1 MLGPLVKSVLKET
14 VEKLPEEFAMK
25 SDSIPNYL
33 IKQGVKPEELK
44 YAELDLPKGTV
55 TKADLKKAEELR
67 GGTIGRVPSAEKS
80 YSYVTLKG
88 EELNPTYTE
97 QVYLFNPSEPATKR
111 LAGELHQT
119 VDKYKP
125 VNAALEA
132 GDTAKAEK
140 LAKEAGWDGKEDLR
154 AWNSRQAN
162 EAARIDTELGE
173 LPEGYTSGHF
183 ADQPDYLMHARTID
197 QDIDGTPTRTILELQ
212 SDLHQAGR
220 RTGYLST
227 TSAVIPNDALEKL
240 SAIRGNPEAYD
251 SLVELAS
258 KYGYKYDAASRYSKA
273 AQLEGWMDEEMLK
286 APDAPFK
293 SNWLR
298 KLMEF
303 EVARAQEDGFT
314 QVAIPISGKA
324 TAPLLRGEGVKKWY
338 ETTVKQTAEKLA
350 KATGGTVEYT
360 SAIDNKAL
368 TEVIANL
375 RRGADDDKA
384 RENLYG
390 VLSSS
395 DPAEVA
401 SAHARIDKQLEEDIK
416 WYEEKFSKEAGQ
428 TLVIKPGPKGFTM
441 YAGGG
446 ATAIAVA
453 NAMQEGYNDEEIRS
467 FLKEKGLAD
476 DEIEAALTQGGKAK
490 QAIDQGYSPEEVQA
504 FVDSKEPKLE
514 PTAKKQPAMDSWQAR
529 SASSIAEAYKQSY
542 VEGTAAGPAD
552 LLEAYGVGPKAMQAR
567 RDNAYKM
574 LSRQEA
580 ISARDL
586 VTSMQVLNPALV
598 SLTDRVQGFAGDQL
612 KQAQVITAEEE
623 SRKKIIAMAK
633 DHGVELAFQDG
644 EYYAKMD
651 YGRYARVTPD
661 LWDELV
667 SAKGEAAGGIAGAIA
682 GARLGAMA
690 TPVPHPAAKLGGSI
704 LGAAIG
710 AAAGSQ
716 VDYLYNAIKL
726 SEDMNAQVAANK
738 ALTAAELSVIGDVVA
753 YPVVKFGAAGIKK
766 LIQAKRYITEG
777 NSEGAYK
784 ALKDTMFISDQ
795 EAQQLV
801 DKLSKVSAVP
811 GSTTAE
817 QRIAATA
824 LTRPGAQNL
833 VHAAI
838 STNPKAS
845 QAVVQAID
853 ARAKDLLST
862 TKEKAGTDTARLL
875 REDLDNYIDD
885 VKQFYGTVKGQV
897 ANGRPI
903 TFNYDA
909 LAVEPVLARLEKNIQ
924 DPATLERFL
933 AKAKAIRETSDS
945 RTFPDLLELRH
956 QVNDF
961 LYNRR
966 IASAK
971 DREALREVVGRID
984 SAIESAAHMALPNG
998 DEWLK
1003 SWAQA
1008 KAKYAQMIRT
1018 RENVLVKALQS
1029 PNVTEAEIGNRLVK
1043 HIQTVDGTLEEV
1055 LSKLPPYARKRSEW
1069 AVLDTLANKFTA
1081 GTEGGLRATNF
1092 PMLAKELDKIVLT
1105 TPEARQFKRAV
1116 QQLSEVFTNDTALAR
1131 SSGNVNFTKPQGFLA
1146 DDVVSK
1152 FKYQAAQSVFQEA
1165 QKYLPT
1171 ERGRG
1176 LALVSKVAE
1185 LLENPLHAKTTK
1197 ELMQDASLDLS
1208 EQVIRLQRAFA
1219 AAIAAGRDH
1228 GAARVSLYGSGKVL
1242 STKGS
1247 GAAQQIPLHRIAT
1260 TEQLRDIADA
1270 EGIAMSNSKALEKA
1284 LKDRGYLAVMQGSD
1298 KVRKL

>member
-14 VEKLPEEFAMK
+14 VEKLPEDFVMK
-25 SDSIPNYL
+25 SDSVPNYL

-44 YAELDLPKGTV
+44 FAELGLPKGTV

-67 GGTIGRVPSAEKS
+67 GGTIGRVPNAEKS

-88 EELNPTYTE
+88 EEHNPTYTE

-125 VNAALEA
+125 VNVALEA

-140 LAKEAGWDGKEDLR
+140 LAKEAGWDGEEDLR
-154 AWNSRQAN
+154 AWSSKQAN

-197 QDIDGTPTRTILELQ
+197 QDINGTPTRTILELQ
-212 SDLHQAGR
+212 SDLHQQGR
-220 RTGYLST
+220 Q
-227 TSAVIPNDALEKL
+227 
-240 SAIRGNPEAYD
+240 
-251 SLVELAS
+251 
-258 KYGYKYDAASRYSKA
+258 YGYVDRTSPPITADKYNAIMEAVDNNDRATAEQIAKELGWPGNVGVEEWLVTASEARS
-273 AQLEGWMDEEMLK
+273 
-286 APDAPFK
+286 PDAPFK

-303 EVARAQEDGFT
+303 EVARAQEDGLT

-324 TAPLLRGEGVKKWY
+324 TKSLSRGEGVQKWY

-350 KATGGTVEYT
+350 KATGGTVEYVKKPGNPEEL
-360 SAIDNKAL
+360 AKRVENFKR
-368 TEVIANL
+368 IAE
-375 RRGADDDKA
+375 DDKA
-384 RENLYG
+384 REDLYAT
-390 VLSSS
+390 LFTS

-401 SAHARIDKQLEEDIK
+401 AAHARIDEQLKQDIEWVK
-416 WYEEKFSKEAGQ
+416 QQHEANS
-428 TLVIKPGPKGFTM
+428 TDMLVIKPGPKGFTL

-476 DEIEAALTQGGKAK
+476 DEIEAAVTQGSKAK

-504 FVDSKEPKLE
+504 FVDGKEPKLE
-514 PTAKKQPAMDSWQAR
+514 PTAKTQPAMDSWQGTN
-529 SASSIAEAYKQSY
+529 ASKIAEGYKQAY
-542 VEGTAAGPAD
+542 AEGTAPGPENVV
-552 LLEAYGVGPKAMQAR
+552 EAYGAGPKALQAR
-567 RDNAYKM
+567 RDDAYKK
-574 LSRQEA
+574 LTKQEA

-598 SLTDRVQGFAGDQL
+598 SLTDRVQGFAGDKL
-612 KQAQVITAEEE
+612 KQAQVMRAEEE
-623 SRKKIIAMAK
+623 SRNKIIAMAK
-633 DHGVELAFQDG
+633 DHGVELEMQDG
-644 EYYAKMD
+644 EYYAKMED
-651 YGRYARVTPD
+651 GRYARVTPD
-661 LWDELV
+661 LWDSLI
-667 SAKGEAAGGIAGAIA
+667 SAKGEAAGGVAGALA

-690 TPVPHPAAKLGGSI
+690 TPAPHPLAKLAGSAV
-704 LGAAIG
+704 GAAIG

-738 ALTAAELSVIGDVVA
+738 ALTAAELSIVGDTLA
-753 YPVVKFGAAGIKK
+753 YPIAKLGSAGVKQLLK
-766 LIQAKRYITEG
+766 AKRFLTEG
-777 NSEGAYK
+777 NSEGAYQ
-784 ALKDTMFISDQ
+784 ALKDTMLISDV

-801 DKLSKVSAVP
+801 DKLGKIAAVP
-811 GSTTAE
+811 GQTMEE

-824 LTRPGAQNL
+824 LTRPGAQSL

-838 STNPKAS
+838 AADPKAS
-845 QAVVQAID
+845 QAVIQSID
-853 ARAKDLLST
+853 KRAQDLLT
-862 TKEKAGTDTARLL
+862 TSKELTTVDTAKLL
-875 REDLDNYIDD
+875 RDDLDNYVND
-885 VKQFYGTVKGQV
+885 VKQFYGDVKGV
-897 ANGRPI
+897 VNSARPI
-903 TFNYDA
+903 SFNYDK
-909 LAVEPVLARLEKNIQ
+909 LAVEPVLQRLEKNIQ

-933 AKAKAIRETSDS
+933 SKARAIRETSDS

-961 LYNRR
+961 LYNKR
-966 IASAK
+966 IAAPK
-971 DREALREVVGRID
+971 DREALREVIGRID
-984 SAIESAAHMALPNG
+984 GTIKAAAKMALPNG
-998 DEWLK
+998 EEWLK
-1003 SWAQA
+1003 SWAVA
-1008 KAKYAQMIRT
+1008 NAKYAQMMRT
-1018 RENVLVKALQS
+1018 RENVLAKALQS
-1029 PNVTEAEIGNRLVK
+1029 PQLTEAEIGNRLVK
-1043 HIQTVDGTLEEV
+1043 HMQTVDGTLEEV
-1055 LSKLPPYARKRSEW
+1055 LSKLPQHARKRAEG
-1069 AVLDTLANKFTA
+1069 AVVDTLANKFTA

-1092 PMLAKELDKIVLT
+1092 PMLAKELDKMVFT
-1105 TPEARQFKRAV
+1105 TQEARQFKKAV
-1116 QQLSEVFTNDTALAR
+1116 QQLAEVFTNDTALAR
-1131 SSGNVNFTKPQGFLA
+1131 ASGNVTFTKPQGFLA

-1165 QKYLPT
+1165 QKYMPT

-1176 LALVSKVAE
+1176 LALIDKVAK

-1197 ELMQDASLDLS
+1197 ELMKDASPELS
-1208 EQVIRLQRAFA
+1208 EQVTQLQRATA
-1219 AAIAAGRDH
+1219 AARAAGRDP
-1228 GAARVSLYGSGKVL
+1228 GAAKVNLYGSGKIL

-1247 GAAQQIPLHRIAT
+1247 GEAQQIPLHRIAT
-1260 TEQLRDIADA
+1260 AEQLRDIAEA
-1270 EGIAMSNSKALEKA
+1270 EGIAISNTKALDRA
-1284 LKDRGYLAVMQGSD
+1284 LKDRGFTAVMQGSD
-1298 KVRKL
+1298 KARKL

>member
-1 MLGPLVKSVLKET
+1 MLGPLVKSLLKET

-67 GGTIGRVPSAEKS
+67 GGTIGRVPNVEKS
-80 YSYVTLKG
+80 YDYVTLRG
-88 EELNPTYTE
+88 EEHNPTYTE
-97 QVYLFNPSEPATKR
+97 QIYLYNPSEPATKR
-111 LAGELHQT
+111 LVKEQDQLFADRLYNGLSQEEYSAGMRKASE
-119 VDKYKP
+119 
-125 VNAALEA
+125 AL
-132 GDTAKAEK
+132 D
-140 LAKEAGWDGKEDLR
+140 
-154 AWNSRQAN
+154 
-162 EAARIDTELGE
+162 E

-183 ADQPDYLMHARTID
+183 SRQPDYLMHARTID
-197 QDIDGTPTRTILELQ
+197 QDIGGTPTRTILELQ
-212 SDLHQAGR
+212 SDLHQQGR
-220 RTGYLST
+220 RAGYLST
-227 TSAVIPNDALEKL
+227 ASSAVPNGVLEKL

-258 KYGYKYDAASRYSKA
+258 KYGYEYDAASRYSKA
-273 AQLEGWMDEEMLK
+273 AQLEGWMDGEILK

-303 EVARAQEDGFT
+303 EVARAQEDGLI
-314 QVAIPISGKA
+314 QVAIPLTGKG
-324 TAPLLRGEGVKKWY
+324 TRSLSRGEGVQKWY

-350 KATGGTVEYT
+350 KATGGTVEYVKKPY
-360 SAIDNKAL
+360 SDPDDLARMIESFKRKA
-368 TEVIANL
+368 
-375 RRGADDDKA
+375 ADDKL
-384 RENLYG
+384 RETMYG
-390 VLSSS
+390 TLSTS
-395 DPAEVA
+395 DPADVA
-401 SAHARIDKQLEEDIK
+401 AAHARIDKQLEEDIQ
-416 WYEEKFSKEAGQ
+416 WAKEQQKGKS
-428 TLVIKPGPKGFTM
+428 TDMLVIKPGSKGFTM

-446 ATAIAVA
+446 ATAVAVA

-476 DEIEAALTQGGKAK
+476 DEIEAAVAQGNKAK
-490 QAIDQGYSPEEVQA
+490 QAIDQGYSTEEVQA
-504 FVDSKEPKLE
+504 FVDGKEPKLE
-514 PTAKKQPAMDSWQAR
+514 PTVKKQPAMDSWQAR
-529 SASSIAEAYKQSY
+529 NASGVAEAYKQSY
-542 VEGTAAGPAD
+542 VEGTAPGPEN
-552 LLEAYGVGPKAMQAR
+552 LLEAYGAGPKAMQAR
-567 RDNAYKM
+567 RDNAYKK
-574 LSRQEA
+574 LSQQEA

-598 SLTDRVQGFAGDQL
+598 SLTERVQGLAGDKL
-612 KQAQVITAEEE
+612 KQAQVIKAEEE

-633 DHGVELAFQDG
+633 EHGVELEMQDG

-651 YGRYARVTPD
+651 NGQYKPVTPG
-661 LWDELV
+661 LWDEII

-690 TPVPHPAAKLGGSI
+690 TPVPHPLAKLGGSVV
-704 LGAAIG
+704 GAMLG

-726 SEDMNAQVAANK
+726 SEGMHAQVAANK
-738 ALTAAELSVIGDVVA
+738 ALTAAELSLVGDVVA
-753 YPVVKFGAAGIKK
+753 YPIAKLGAAGIKK

-777 NSEGAYK
+777 NSEGAYQ
-784 ALKDTMFISDQ
+784 ALKDTLFISDH

-811 GSTTAE
+811 GGTTTE

-838 STNPKAS
+838 STDPKAS

-853 ARAKDLLST
+853 SRAKDLLST
-862 TKEKAGTDTARLL
+862 TKEQASTDTARLL

-897 ANGRPI
+897 TNARPI
-903 TFNYDA
+903 TFDYDA

-933 AKAKAIRETSDS
+933 SKAKAIRETSDS

-961 LYNRR
+961 LYNKR

-971 DREALREVVGRID
+971 DREALREVIGKID
-984 SAIESAAHMALPNG
+984 STIESAAHMALPNG

-1003 SWAQA
+1003 NWAQA

-1029 PNVTEAEIGNRLVK
+1029 PNVTEADIGNRLVK
-1043 HIQTVDGTLEEV
+1043 HIQTVDGTLEAV
-1055 LSKLPPYARKRSEW
+1055 LDKLPPHARKRSEW

-1092 PMLAKELDKIVLT
+1092 PMLAKEMDKIVLT
-1105 TPEARQFKRAV
+1105 TPEARQFKKAV

-1131 SSGNVNFTKPQGFLA
+1131 SSGNVNFSKPQGFLA

-1152 FKYQAAQSVFQEA
+1152 FKYQAAQSMFQEA

-1176 LALVSKVAE
+1176 LALVAKVAE
-1185 LLENPLHAKTTK
+1185 LLENPLHAKTVK
-1197 ELMQDASLDLS
+1197 EVMADLS
-1208 EQVIRLQRAFA
+1208 PSMTQQVVALQRATA
-1219 AAIAAGRDH
+1219 QARAAGKDIG
-1228 GAARVSLYGSGKVL
+1228 GAKVNLFGSGKVL

-1260 TEQLRDIADA
+1260 TEQLRDIAEV

>member
-25 SDSIPNYL
+25 SDSVPNYL

-67 GGTIGRVPSAEKS
+67 GGTIGRQISGYKE
-80 YSYVTLKG
+80 YYEVTLRG
-88 EELNPTYTE
+88 EESNPAYTE
-97 QVYLFNPSEPATKR
+97 MIYTFNPAEGQKKKLINATDEAI
-111 LAGELHQT
+111 AG
-119 VDKYKP
+119 Y
-125 VNAALEA
+125 EA
-132 GDTAKAEK
+132 GSVSEEAIAAFAEQAK
-140 LAKEAGWDGKEDLR
+140 
-154 AWNSRQAN
+154 QA
-162 EAARIDTELGE
+162 RRD
-173 LPEGYTSGHF
+173 LPEGYTSPHFGHK
-183 ADQPDYLMHARTID
+183 QNYLMHARTID
-197 QDIDGTPTRTILELQ
+197 QDVNGTPTRTILELQ
-212 SDLHQAGR
+212 SDLHQQGRQYGYADAGKP
-220 RTGYLST
+220 
-227 TSAVIPNDALEKL
+227 AL
-240 SAIRGNPEAYD
+240 SADKYESIMDAIDND
-251 SLVELAS
+251 MTELAGQLAKES
-258 KYGYKYDAASRYSKA
+258 GYTGDLTNGVGIADWAVEAVSARS
-273 AQLEGWMDEEMLK
+273 
-286 APDAPFK
+286 PDAPFK

-303 EVARAQEDGFT
+303 EVARAQEDGLT

-324 TAPLLRGEGVKKWY
+324 TKSLYRGEGVQKWY

-350 KATGGTVEYT
+350 KATGGTVEYVKKPGNPEEL
-360 SAIDNKAL
+360 ARMM
-368 TEVIANL
+368 ENL
-375 RRGADDDKA
+375 KRVADDDKA

-390 VLSSS
+390 TLSSS

-401 SAHARIDKQLEEDIK
+401 AAHARIDKQLKEDIEWAK
-416 WYEEKFSKEAGQ
+416 QQYEANGADM
-428 TLVIKPGPKGFTM
+428 LVIKPGPKGFTM

-514 PTAKKQPAMDSWQAR
+514 PTAKTQPAMDSWQAR
-529 SASSIAEAYKQSY
+529 NAAGWQAQNAARISEAYRQAY
-542 VEGTAAGPAD
+542 EEGVAPPPTN
-552 LLEAYGVGPKAMQAR
+552 LLEAYGAGPKAMQAR
-567 RDNAYKM
+567 RDSAYKN
-574 LSRQEA
+574 LTKQEA

-612 KQAQVITAEEE
+612 KQAQVIKAEEE

-633 DHGVELAFQDG
+633 DHGVELEMQDG

-651 YGRYARVTPD
+651 DGRYARVTPD
-661 LWDELV
+661 LWDEII

-704 LGAAIG
+704 LGAAVG

-726 SEDMNAQVAANK
+726 SEDMSAQVAANK

-777 NSEGAYK
+777 NSEGAYQ
-784 ALKDTMFISDQ
+784 ALKDTMFISDH

-838 STNPKAS
+838 STDPKAS

-853 ARAKDLLST
+853 SRAKDLLST

-984 SAIESAAHMALPNG
+984 STIESAARMALPNG

-1029 PNVTEAEIGNRLVK
+1029 PNVTEADIGNRLVK

-1055 LSKLPPYARKRSEW
+1055 LSKLPPHARKRSEW

-1081 GTEGGLRATNF
+1081 GAEGGLRATNF
-1092 PMLAKELDKIVLT
+1092 PMLAKEMDKIVLT
-1105 TPEARQFKRAV
+1105 TPEARQFKKAV

-1152 FKYQAAQSVFQEA
+1152 FKYQAAQSLFQEA

-1185 LLENPLHAKTTK
+1185 LLENPLHAKTVK
-1197 ELMQDASLDLS
+1197 EVMKDLS
-1208 EQVIRLQRAFA
+1208 PTMTQQITDLQRAA
-1219 AAIAAGRDH
+1219 ARAQAAGKDIG
-1228 GAARVSLYGSGKVL
+1228 GAKVNLFGSGKVL

-1260 TEQLRDIADA
+1260 TEQLRDIAEA